1 MTQFFKK
8 FPVIN
13 YANNNAINLLSRV
26 TMSKLALST
35 TQAYYDYIIPDGTR
49 PDNLSFNYYD
59 NPDYVWLIGLTNKIV
74 DPYYDFPISDD
85 NINTL
90 VIKKY
95 GSIAKANEKI
105 LYFQNNWATDES
117 NISTNAFAALSVGQQ
132 KYWAPEI
139 NEKNTIISYVRK
151 QEDWIVTTNKVQ
163 NLSYAYSVVDNEFVN
178 VLTEDNYE
186 IMTEDDFNIIVDYI
200 PETVT
205 DKKFVAGELI
215 SQDGVTIATVVTASE
230 TTLVIQHIA
239 TVTAV
244 FNLSTEDNYEIMTED
259 DFNISVDY
267 NPTGEIT
274 GLTSGASGVVSL
286 VTTLNQN
293 IPSTELIYWRAVT
306 AYDYEIDL
314 NAKRRNIKLL
324 DNKYAEQATKELKTL
339 LLI

>member
-13 YANNNAINLLSRV
+13 YANKNAINLLSRV

-35 TQAYYDYIIPDGTR
+35 TQAYYDYTIPDGTR
-49 PDNLSFNYYD
+49 SDNLSFNYYD

-95 GSIAKANEKI
+95 GSVAKANEKI

-117 NISTNAFAALSVGQQ
+117 NISTTAFAALSVGQQ

-151 QEDWIVTTNKVQ
+151 QEDWIVTTNKIQ
-163 NLSYAYSVVDNEFVN
+163 NLSYDYSVVDNEFVN
-178 VLTEDNYE
+178 VLTEANYE
-186 IMTEDDFNIIVDYI
+186 IMTENDFNIIVDYI

-205 DKKFVAGELI
+205 DKKFVAGELV
-215 SQDGVTIATVVTASE
+215 SQGGVTFATVVTVSE
-230 TTLVIQHIA
+230 TTLVIQHISG
-239 TVTAV
+239 TAV
-244 FNLSTEDNYEIMTED
+244 
-259 DFNISVDY
+259 
-267 NPTGEIT
+267 TGKIT

-293 IPSTELIYWRAVT
+293 IPSTELIYWSAVT
-306 AYDYEIDL
+306 AYDYEINL

>member
-13 YANNNAINLLSRV
+13 YANKNAINLLSRV

-35 TQAYYDYIIPDGTR
+35 TQVYYDYTIPDGTR
-49 PDNLSFNYYD
+49 SDNLSFNYYD

-117 NISTNAFAALSVGQQ
+117 NISTTAFAALSVGQQ

-151 QEDWIVTTNKVQ
+151 QEDWIVTTNKIQ
-163 NLSYAYSVVDNEFVN
+163 NLSYDYSVVDNEFVN
-178 VLTEDNYE
+178 VLTEANYE
-186 IMTEDDFNIIVDYI
+186 IMTENDFNIIVDYI

-205 DKKFVAGELI
+205 DKKFVAGELV
-215 SQDGVTIATVVTASE
+215 SQGGVTFATVVTVSE
-230 TTLVIQHIA
+230 TTLVIQHISG
-239 TVTAV
+239 TAV
-244 FNLSTEDNYEIMTED
+244 
-259 DFNISVDY
+259 
-267 NPTGEIT
+267 TGKIT

-293 IPSTELIYWRAVT
+293 IPSTELIYWSAVT

>member
-13 YANNNAINLLSRV
+13 YANKNAINLLSRV

-35 TQAYYDYIIPDGTR
+35 TQAYYDYTIPDGTR
-49 PDNLSFNYYD
+49 SDNLSFNYYD

-117 NISTNAFAALSVGQQ
+117 NISTTAFAALGVGQQ

-139 NEKNTIISYVRK
+139 NEKNTISYVRK
-151 QEDWIVTTNKVQ
+151 QEDWIVTTNKIQ
-163 NLSYAYSVVDNEFVN
+163 NLSYDYSVVDNEFVN
-178 VLTEDNYE
+178 VLTEANYE
-186 IMTEDDFNIIVDYI
+186 IMTENDFNIIVDYI

-205 DKKFVAGELI
+205 DKKFVAGELV
-215 SQDGVTIATVVTASE
+215 SQGGVTFATVVTVSE
-230 TTLVIQHIA
+230 TTLVIQHISG
-239 TVTAV
+239 TAV
-244 FNLSTEDNYEIMTED
+244 
-259 DFNISVDY
+259 
-267 NPTGEIT
+267 TGKIT

-293 IPSTELIYWRAVT
+293 IPSTELIYWSAVT

-314 NAKRRNIKLL
+314 NAKRKNIKLL

>member
-1 MTQFFKK
+1 M
-8 FPVIN
+8 N
-13 YANNNAINLLSRV
+13 Y
-26 TMSKLALST
+26 
-35 TQAYYDYIIPDGTR
+35 Y
-49 PDNLSFNYYD
+49 SFNYYD

-117 NISTNAFAALSVGQQ
+117 NISTTAFAALGVGQQ

-163 NLSYAYSVVDNEFVN
+163 NLSYDYSVVDNEFVN
-178 VLTEDNYE
+178 VLTEANYE
-186 IMTEDDFNIIVDYI
+186 IMTENDFNIIVDYI

-205 DKKFVAGELI
+205 DKKFVAGELV
-215 SQDGVTIATVVTASE
+215 SQGGVTFATVVTVSE
-230 TTLVIQHIA
+230 TTLVIQHISG
-239 TVTAV
+239 TAV
-244 FNLSTEDNYEIMTED
+244 
-259 DFNISVDY
+259 
-267 NPTGEIT
+267 TGKIT

-293 IPSTELIYWRAVT
+293 IPSTELIYWSAVT

-314 NAKRRNIKLL
+314 NAKRKNIKLL

>member
-13 YANNNAINLLSRV
+13 YANKNAINLLSRV

-35 TQAYYDYIIPDGTR
+35 TQAYYDYTIPDGTR
-49 PDNLSFNYYD
+49 SDNLSFNYYD

-117 NISTNAFAALSVGQQ
+117 NISTTAFAALGVGQQ

-151 QEDWIVTTNKVQ
+151 QEDWIVTTNKIQ
-163 NLSYAYSVVDNEFVN
+163 NLSYDYSVVDNEFVN
-178 VLTEDNYE
+178 VLTEANYE
-186 IMTEDDFNIIVDYI
+186 IMTENDFNIIVDYI

-205 DKKFVAGELI
+205 DKKFVAGELV
-215 SQDGVTIATVVTASE
+215 SQGGVTFATVVTVSE
-230 TTLVIQHIA
+230 TILVIQHISG
-239 TVTAV
+239 TAV
-244 FNLSTEDNYEIMTED
+244 
-259 DFNISVDY
+259 
-267 NPTGEIT
+267 TGKIT

-293 IPSTELIYWRAVT
+293 IPSTELIYWSAVT

-314 NAKRRNIKLL
+314 NAKRKNIKLL

>member
-13 YANNNAINLLSRV
+13 YANKNAINLLSRV

-35 TQAYYDYIIPDGTR
+35 TQAYYDYTIPDGTR
-49 PDNLSFNYYD
+49 SDNLSFNYYD

-117 NISTNAFAALSVGQQ
+117 NISTTAFAALGVGQQ

-151 QEDWIVTTNKVQ
+151 QEDWIVTTNKVH
-163 NLSYAYSVVDNEFVN
+163 NLSYDYSVVDNEFVN
-178 VLTEDNYE
+178 VLTEANYE
-186 IMTEDDFNIIVDYI
+186 IMTENDFNIIVDYI

-205 DKKFVAGELI
+205 DKKFVAGELV
-215 SQDGVTIATVVTASE
+215 SQGGVTFATVVTVSE
-230 TTLVIQHIA
+230 TTLVIQHISG
-239 TVTAV
+239 TAV
-244 FNLSTEDNYEIMTED
+244 
-259 DFNISVDY
+259 
-267 NPTGEIT
+267 TGKIT

-293 IPSTELIYWRAVT
+293 IPSTELIYWSAVT

-314 NAKRRNIKLL
+314 NAKRKNIKLL

>member
-13 YANNNAINLLSRV
+13 YANKNAINLLSRV

-35 TQAYYDYIIPDGTR
+35 TQAYYDYTIPDGTR

-117 NISTNAFAALSVGQQ
+117 NISTTAFAALGVGQQ

-163 NLSYAYSVVDNEFVN
+163 NLSYDYSVVDNEFVN
-178 VLTEDNYE
+178 VLTEANYE
-186 IMTEDDFNIIVDYI
+186 IMTENNFNIIVDYI

-205 DKKFVAGELI
+205 DKKFVAGELV
-215 SQDGVTIATVVTASE
+215 SQGGVTFATVVTVSE
-230 TTLVIQHIA
+230 TTLVIQHISG
-239 TVTAV
+239 TAV
-244 FNLSTEDNYEIMTED
+244 
-259 DFNISVDY
+259 
-267 NPTGEIT
+267 TGKIT

-293 IPSTELIYWRAVT
+293 IPSTELIYWSAVT

>member
-13 YANNNAINLLSRV
+13 YANKNAINLLSRV

-35 TQAYYDYIIPDGTR
+35 TQA
-49 PDNLSFNYYD
+49 
-59 NPDYVWLIGLTNKIV
+59 
-74 DPYYDFPISDD
+74 YYDFPISDD

-117 NISTNAFAALSVGQQ
+117 NISTTAFAALGVGQQ

-151 QEDWIVTTNKVQ
+151 QEDWIVTTNKIQ
-163 NLSYAYSVVDNEFVN
+163 NLSYDYSVVDNEFVN
-178 VLTEDNYE
+178 VLTEANYE
-186 IMTEDDFNIIVDYI
+186 IMTENDFNIIVDYI

-205 DKKFVAGELI
+205 DKKFVAGELV
-215 SQDGVTIATVVTASE
+215 SQGGVTFATVVTVSE
-230 TTLVIQHIA
+230 TILVIQHISG
-239 TVTAV
+239 TAV
-244 FNLSTEDNYEIMTED
+244 
-259 DFNISVDY
+259 
-267 NPTGEIT
+267 TGKIT

-293 IPSTELIYWRAVT
+293 IPSTELIYWSAVT

-314 NAKRRNIKLL
+314 NAKRKNIKLL

>member
-13 YANNNAINLLSRV
+13 YANKNAINLLSRV

-35 TQAYYDYIIPDGTR
+35 TQVYYDYTIPDGTR

-117 NISTNAFAALSVGQQ
+117 NISTTAFAALSVGQQ

-151 QEDWIVTTNKVQ
+151 QEDWIVTTNKIQ
-163 NLSYAYSVVDNEFVN
+163 NLSYDYSVVDNEFVN
-178 VLTEDNYE
+178 VLTEANYE
-186 IMTEDDFNIIVDYI
+186 IMTENDFNIIVDYI

-205 DKKFVAGELI
+205 DKKFVAGELV
-215 SQDGVTIATVVTASE
+215 SQGGVTFATVVTVSE
-230 TTLVIQHIA
+230 TTLVIQHISG
-239 TVTAV
+239 TAV
-244 FNLSTEDNYEIMTED
+244 
-259 DFNISVDY
+259 
-267 NPTGEIT
+267 TGKIT

-293 IPSTELIYWRAVT
+293 IPSTELIYWSAVT

>member
-13 YANNNAINLLSRV
+13 YANKNAINLLSRV

-35 TQAYYDYIIPDGTR
+35 TQAYYDYTIPDGTR
-49 PDNLSFNYYD
+49 SDNLSFNYYD

-117 NISTNAFAALSVGQQ
+117 NISTTAFAALSVGQQ

-151 QEDWIVTTNKVQ
+151 QEDWIVTTNKIQ
-163 NLSYAYSVVDNEFVN
+163 NLSYDYSVVDNEFVN
-178 VLTEDNYE
+178 VLTEANYE
-186 IMTEDDFNIIVDYI
+186 IMTENDFNIIVDYI

-205 DKKFVAGELI
+205 DKKFVAGELV
-215 SQDGVTIATVVTASE
+215 SQGGVTFATVVTVSE
-230 TTLVIQHIA
+230 TTLVIQHISG
-239 TVTAV
+239 TAV
-244 FNLSTEDNYEIMTED
+244 
-259 DFNISVDY
+259 
-267 NPTGEIT
+267 TGKIT

-293 IPSTELIYWRAVT
+293 IPSTELIYWSAVT
-306 AYDYEIDL
+306 AYDYEINL

>member
-13 YANNNAINLLSRV
+13 YANKNAINLLSRV

-35 TQAYYDYIIPDGTR
+35 TQAYYDYTIPDGTR

-105 LYFQNNWATDES
+105 LYFQNNWKTDES
-117 NISTNAFAALSVGQQ
+117 NISTTAFAALGVGQQ

-178 VLTEDNYE
+178 VLTEVNYE
-186 IMTEDDFNIIVDYI
+186 IMTENDFNIIVDYI

-205 DKKFVAGELI
+205 DKKFVAGELV
-215 SQDGVTIATVVTASE
+215 SQGGVTFATVVTVSE
-230 TTLVIQHIA
+230 TTLVIHHISG
-239 TVTAV
+239 TAV
-244 FNLSTEDNYEIMTED
+244 
-259 DFNISVDY
+259 
-267 NPTGEIT
+267 TGKIT

-293 IPSTELIYWRAVT
+293 IPSTELIYWSAVT

-314 NAKRRNIKLL
+314 NAKRKNIKLL

>member
-13 YANNNAINLLSRV
+13 YANKNAINLLSRV

-35 TQAYYDYIIPDGTR
+35 TQAYYDYTIPDGTR
-49 PDNLSFNYYD
+49 SDNLSFNYYD

-117 NISTNAFAALSVGQQ
+117 NISTTAFAALGVGQQ

-163 NLSYAYSVVDNEFVN
+163 NLSYDYSVVDNEFVN
-178 VLTEDNYE
+178 VLTEANYE
-186 IMTEDDFNIIVDYI
+186 IMTENDFNIIVDYI

-205 DKKFVAGELI
+205 DKKFVAGELV
-215 SQDGVTIATVVTASE
+215 SQGGVTFATVVTVSE
-230 TTLVIQHIA
+230 TTLVIQHISG
-239 TVTAV
+239 TAV
-244 FNLSTEDNYEIMTED
+244 
-259 DFNISVDY
+259 
-267 NPTGEIT
+267 TGKIT

-293 IPSTELIYWRAVT
+293 IPSTELIYWSAVT

-314 NAKRRNIKLL
+314 NAKRKNIKLL

>member
-13 YANNNAINLLSRV
+13 YANKNAINLLSRV

-35 TQAYYDYIIPDGTR
+35 TQAYYDYTIPDGTR

-117 NISTNAFAALSVGQQ
+117 NISTTAFAALGVGQQ

-163 NLSYAYSVVDNEFVN
+163 NLSYDYSVVDNEFVN
-178 VLTEDNYE
+178 VLTEANYE
-186 IMTEDDFNIIVDYI
+186 IMTENDFNIIVDYI

-205 DKKFVAGELI
+205 DKKFVAGELV
-215 SQDGVTIATVVTASE
+215 SQGGVTFATVVTVSE
-230 TTLVIQHIA
+230 TTLVIQHISG
-239 TVTAV
+239 TAV
-244 FNLSTEDNYEIMTED
+244 
-259 DFNISVDY
+259 
-267 NPTGEIT
+267 TGKIT

-293 IPSTELIYWRAVT
+293 IPSTELIYWSAVT

>member
-13 YANNNAINLLSRV
+13 YANKNAINLLSRV

-35 TQAYYDYIIPDGTR
+35 TQAYYDYTIPDGTR
-49 PDNLSFNYYD
+49 SDNLSFNYYD

-117 NISTNAFAALSVGQQ
+117 NISTTAFAALGVGQQ

-163 NLSYAYSVVDNEFVN
+163 NLSYDYSVVDNEFVN
-178 VLTEDNYE
+178 VLTEANYE
-186 IMTEDDFNIIVDYI
+186 IMTENDFNIIVDYI

-205 DKKFVAGELI
+205 DKKFVAGELV
-215 SQDGVTIATVVTASE
+215 SQGGVTFATVVTVSE
-230 TTLVIQHIA
+230 TILVIQHISG
-239 TVTAV
+239 TAV
-244 FNLSTEDNYEIMTED
+244 
-259 DFNISVDY
+259 
-267 NPTGEIT
+267 TGKIT

-293 IPSTELIYWRAVT
+293 IPSTELIYWSAVT

>member
-13 YANNNAINLLSRV
+13 YANKNAINLLSRV

-35 TQAYYDYIIPDGTR
+35 TQAYYDYTIPDGTR
-49 PDNLSFNYYD
+49 SDNLSFNYYD

-117 NISTNAFAALSVGQQ
+117 NISTTAFAALGVGQQ

-163 NLSYAYSVVDNEFVN
+163 NLSYDYSVVDNEFVN
-178 VLTEDNYE
+178 VLTEANYE
-186 IMTEDDFNIIVDYI
+186 IMTENDFNIIVDYI

-205 DKKFVAGELI
+205 DKKFVAGELV
-215 SQDGVTIATVVTASE
+215 SQGGVTFATVVTVSE
-230 TTLVIQHIA
+230 TILVIQHISG
-239 TVTAV
+239 TAV
-244 FNLSTEDNYEIMTED
+244 
-259 DFNISVDY
+259 
-267 NPTGEIT
+267 TGKIT

-293 IPSTELIYWRAVT
+293 IPSTELIYWSAVT

-314 NAKRRNIKLL
+314 NAKRKNIKLL

>member
-13 YANNNAINLLSRV
+13 YANKNAINLLSRV

-35 TQAYYDYIIPDGTR
+35 TQAYYDYTIPDGTR
-49 PDNLSFNYYD
+49 SDNLSFNYYD

-117 NISTNAFAALSVGQQ
+117 NISTVTFAALSVGQQ

-151 QEDWIVTTNKVQ
+151 QEDWIVTTNKIQ
-163 NLSYAYSVVDNEFVN
+163 NLSYDYSVVDNEFVN
-178 VLTEDNYE
+178 VLTEANYE
-186 IMTEDDFNIIVDYI
+186 IMTENDFNISVDYI

-205 DKKFVAGELI
+205 DKKFVAGELV
-215 SQDGVTIATVVTASE
+215 SQGGVTFATVVTVSE
-230 TTLVIQHIA
+230 TTLVIQHISG
-239 TVTAV
+239 TAV
-244 FNLSTEDNYEIMTED
+244 
-259 DFNISVDY
+259 
-267 NPTGEIT
+267 TGKIT

-293 IPSTELIYWRAVT
+293 IPSTELIYWSAVT